1 MIWWK
6 DYELPMGEW
15 ARWQIGPLDL
25 FARATRAEWVFAWQ
39 STADPLDDTLEIQ
52 IPSATEPDPAEL
64 TFHRYVRRFEKAAL
78 KLLPRLADRAFVVR
92 PELPLFLPAGE
103 DAVLYVSTP
112 IWVAGFL
119 AEDSRKGFFEYPSF
133 RASDTWFGRDTC
145 EGELCY
151 ASRTHARTDLGAI
164 NKRPHRAVT
173 PIHISNQGTDALPI
187 EKLRVP
193 LRALSLYH
201 DDDGRLWTDTVSL
214 LRKEG
219 GVSAA
224 MTVSEPGGHRTV
236 GQTLLAEPRSP
247 VESGTIIAAFSR
259 FLD

>member
-6 DYELPMGEW
+6 NYELPIGQW

-25 FARATRAEWVFAWQ
+25 FARAVPGEWVFAWQ
-39 STADPLDDTLEIQ
+39 STEDPLDDRLVIE
-52 IPSATEPDPAEL
+52 IPSATEPDPAVL
-64 TFHRYVRRFEKAAL
+64 TFHRHMRRFEKAAL
-78 KLLPRLADRAFVVR
+78 NLLPRLADRAFVVR
-92 PELPLFLPAGE
+92 PELPLFLPAE
-103 DAVLYVSTP
+103 EQALLYVSTP

-119 AEDSRKGFFEYPSF
+119 AEDGRKGFFEQPSF

-151 ASRTHARTDLGAI
+151 ASRTLARTDLSAI
-164 NKRPHRAVT
+164 SRRPHRAVT
-173 PIHISNQGTDALPI
+173 PIHISNEGKDALPI

-193 LRALSLYH
+193 MRALSLYQ
-201 DDDGRLWTDTVSL
+201 DGSGRLWTDTVSL

-219 GVSAA
+219 DVNAA
-224 MTVSEPGGHRTV
+224 MTVSKPGRHQTV
-236 GQTLLAEPRSP
+236 EQTLLAEPRSP
-247 VESGTIIAAFSR
+247 VESGTIITAFSR